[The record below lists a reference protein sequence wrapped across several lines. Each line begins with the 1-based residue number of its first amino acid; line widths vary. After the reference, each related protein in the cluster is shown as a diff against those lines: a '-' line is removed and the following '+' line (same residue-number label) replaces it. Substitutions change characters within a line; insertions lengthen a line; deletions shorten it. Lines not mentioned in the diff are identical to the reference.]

1 MPPSRLASPP
11 PALAPGAH
19 GRPHRT
25 RPELPSPGHDGRRPH
40 HRSTGNQAN
49 PRSEV
54 PSEEL
59 HPKPMAEPSGA
70 ATRAGTSGTDVLPA
84 TKLYVPRPQSGFVP
98 RPRLVTRHDEGLAR
112 GPILVCAPAGYGKTS
127 LLADWTRGGRRP
139 VAWLSL
145 DASDND
151 PARFWRHVIAALER
165 IKPEVAGRLRVP
177 GNRDVLGRVVTRHRH
192 GTR

>member
-1 MPPSRLASPP
+1 ASRRQRWLLVLMAGHIVLARSC
-11 PALAPGAH
+11 
-19 GRPHRT
+19 PHLGTTVEDRT
-25 RPELPSPGHDGRRPH
+25 TGQPEIR
-40 HRSTGNQAN
+40 QN

-59 HPKPMAEPSGA
+59 HPKPMAEPTGA
-70 ATRAGTSGTDVLPA
+70 ATTPGTSRNGLLQA
-84 TKLYVPRPQSGFVP
+84 TKQYLPRPQSGFVP
-98 RPRLVTRHDEGLAR
+98 CPRLVTRHDEGLAR
-112 GPILVCAPAGYGKTS
+112 GLILVCAPAGYGKTS